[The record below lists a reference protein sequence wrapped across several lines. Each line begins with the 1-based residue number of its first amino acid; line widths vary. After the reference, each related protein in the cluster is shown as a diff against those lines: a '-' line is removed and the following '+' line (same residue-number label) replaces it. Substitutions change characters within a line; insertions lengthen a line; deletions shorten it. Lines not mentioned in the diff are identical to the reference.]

1 TIRRILDTLSLTLTE
16 RSKSPATKSWHAPS
30 RCILPYPLITLPPP
44 SATPFPYT
52 TLFRSTRPPLS
63 MSNSPATVRLLPAV
77 KSTKPPLSNSLPPTG
92 TFTGDRKST
101 RLNSS
106 HENRS
111 SDTSHKHKYTTGPL
125 PCKSNALLRLIHLIV
140 P

>member
-77 KSTKPPLSNSLPPTG
+77 KSTRPPLSNSLPPPV
-92 TFTGDRKST
+92 TFTDTCTTLAPLHVGHLGSA
-101 RLNSS
+101 N
-106 HENRS
+106 
-111 SDTSHKHKYTTGPL
+111 TSHKPSFSTGPL

-140 P
+140 